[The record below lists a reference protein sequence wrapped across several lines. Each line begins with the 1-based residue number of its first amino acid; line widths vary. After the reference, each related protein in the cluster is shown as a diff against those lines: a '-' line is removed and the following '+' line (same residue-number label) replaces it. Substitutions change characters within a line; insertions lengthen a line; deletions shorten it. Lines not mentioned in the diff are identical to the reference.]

1 MGTHQYHSQAG
12 GGLIEVIIC
21 AFMLSLSLFNITALK
36 LTQAHIELQ
45 QSQYTAAW
53 SLMADKLT
61 ELRYLTD
68 SADEFTQL
76 STNKG
81 GLMAAGDTYY
91 DQYRFDVSWQVN
103 VTSTSITNSTLPILS
118 KQVVVKIRWND
129 KGSTAHE
136 IISRTT
142 FNEGIITN

>member
-1 MGTHQYHSQAG
+1 MGSRQCYPQAG

-21 AFMLSLSLFNITALK
+21 AFMLSMSLFNITALK
-36 LTQAHIELQ
+36 LTQANIELQ

-53 SLMADKLT
+53 SLMTDKLT
-61 ELRYLTD
+61 ELRYLAD
-68 SADEFTQL
+68 SADEFAQL
-76 STNKG
+76 SDNQG
-81 GLMAAGDTYY
+81 GLMVAGDTHY
-91 DQYRFDVSWQVN
+91 DQYNFDLSWQVN
-103 VTSTSITNSTLPILS
+103 VVSTSISNSTLPILL

-129 KGSTAHE
+129 RGSTAHE

>member
-1 MGTHQYHSQAG
+1 MGSHLYTSQAG
-12 GGLIEVIIC
+12 GSLIEVIIC
-21 AFMLSLSLFNITALK
+21 AFMLSLVLFNITALK

-53 SLMADKLT
+53 SLMADKLA

-68 SADEFTQL
+68 SDDEFTQL
-76 STNKG
+76 SENKG
-81 GLMAAGDTYY
+81 GLMAAGDMHY

-129 KGSTAHE
+129 RGSTAHE

-142 FNEGIITN
+142 FNEGIITK